1 MPTKRI
7 GAAAL
12 AVISAAGLAG
22 CARSATV
29 NRSSPPARSVLIP
42 PTNPTTTSST
52 GPATTSSTSPALSSS
67 GGSNQYAGMSAA
79 DWEAIDQ
86 ALSGAQSALSQSDAD
101 AAHN

>member
-7 GAAAL
+7 GAAVL
-12 AVISAAGLAG
+12 AVISTAGLAG

-42 PTNPTTTSST
+42 PTHPTTSPTTTS
-52 GPATTSSTSPALSSS
+52 ATSPTLSSS

-79 DWEAIDQ
+79 DWEAIDL
-86 ALSGAQSALSQSDAD
+86 ALSGARSALSQSDAD